1 MSELIR
7 PELLAPMIL
16 DHNFSIGP
24 FFFVQEWYLLVHQI
38 NFYLYSDEME
48 EDLF

>member
-1 MSELIR
+1 MSELKR
-7 PELLAPMIL
+7 PELLDTMIL

-24 FFFVQEWYLLVHQI
+24 LFVKEWYLLVYQI
-38 NFYLYSDEME
+38 NFYLYSNEME